1 MVDNVMEYSN
11 DLGVFILTRTELELI
26 LKIVEDH
33 GTLEDFQEASYED
46 SDEMADKLKKLLG
59 K

>member
-1 MVDNVMEYSN
+1 MEYSN